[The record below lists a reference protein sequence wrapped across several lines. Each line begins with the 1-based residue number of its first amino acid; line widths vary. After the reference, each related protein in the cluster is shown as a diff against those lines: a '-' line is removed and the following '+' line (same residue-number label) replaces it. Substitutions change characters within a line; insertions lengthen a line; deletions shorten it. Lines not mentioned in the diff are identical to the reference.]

1 MAQAKSAITLTDAAT
16 ARIRELLAA
25 RGKPC
30 HGVRLGT
37 KTKGCSGLAY
47 AVDYVDVINP
57 ADEVIEDKGVKVF
70 IDPQSLLYLIGSQM
84 DFVQDTFSSGF
95 TFNNPN
101 AKGSCGCGESFH
113 V

>member
-1 MAQAKSAITLTDAAT
+1 MAQAKSAITLTDAAA

-47 AVDYVDVINP
+47 AVDYVDDINP

-70 IDPQSLLYLIGSQM
+70 IDPQSLLYLIGSEM